1 MFVFTLAKLVIWQE
15 TEATLFGVVA
25 IAIAIAL
32 LLRGREPRPR

>member
-1 MFVFTLAKLVIWQE
+1 VFTLAKLVIWQE

-25 IAIAIAL
+25 IAIAL